1 MNTQDSFRTRMEEM
15 RVGIEKHFSEMT
27 PEDRAKLDAA
37 RAKDDADKA
46 EQKRMLPFVRSGIS
60 RRLGAD
66 DIDKI
71 ASGAQYDT
79 ASLKSVRKWI
89 VEARKPEGERMSWW
103 GPCLWLGGP
112 RGVGKTMA
120 AAWAIHEM
128 LHVDATYITFL
139 ELCRIAKHRESFKTA
154 EAEEAEERFERIAK
168 RPLLVLDEVGQE
180 SEAIREMAKITLH
193 DLVDIRRHVRG
204 LTLVLSNKS
213 GDTIRQRFA
222 DDWYDS
228 RTESRLRQLLTR
240 DANGKGLHDIKG
252 EDLRGEPI

>member
-1 MNTQDSFRTRMEEM
+1 MNS
-15 RVGIEKHFSEMT
+15 IEQTLSKIQAIRDAIT
-27 PEDRAKLDAA
+27 PEQEAEAAA
-37 RAKDDADKA
+37 REAKRVAA
-46 EQKRMLPFVRSGIS
+46 EVERLRLLPFTASGIV
-60 RRLGAD
+60 RRLGPD
-66 DIDKI
+66 DIEKI
-71 ASGAQYDT
+71 ASGSQFDT
-79 ASLKSVRKWI
+79 ASLKAARRWI
-89 VEARKPEGERMSWW
+89 SEARKTDGEEMSWW
-103 GPCLWLGGP
+103 GPWLWLGGP

-120 AAWAIHEM
+120 AAWVIHEM
-128 LHVDATYITFL
+128 RHMHATYVTFL
-139 ELCRIAKHRESFKTA
+139 ELCRLAKHRESFKTA
-154 EAEEAEERFERIAK
+154 EAEEAEEKFERIAK

-180 SEAIREMAKITLH
+180 SEAIREMAKITMH

-240 DANGKGLHDIKG
+240 DSNGKGLHDIKG

>member
-1 MNTQDSFRTRMEEM
+1 MSALEETLSKIKAI
-15 RVGIEKHFSEMT
+15 RDAIT
-27 PEDRAKLDAA
+27 PEQEAEAEA
-37 RAKDDADKA
+37 RAAKRAAA
-46 EQKRMLPFVRSGIS
+46 EVERKRVEPFVGAGIS

-66 DIDKI
+66 DIEKI
-71 ASGAQYDT
+71 ASGSQFDT
-79 ASLKSVRKWI
+79 ASLKAARRWI
-89 VEARKPEGERMSWW
+89 EEARKPEGERMSWW
-103 GPCLWLGGP
+103 APWLWLGGP

-120 AAWAIHEM
+120 AAWVIHEM
-128 LHVDATYITFL
+128 RHVPAGYITFL
-139 ELCRIAKHRESFKTA
+139 ELCRLAKHRESFKTA
-154 EAEEAEERFERIAK
+154 EAEEAEEKFERIAK